1 MFGRLKVD
9 GLESISAT
17 ILLPDMK
24 NFALVSSVRRT
35 DGYLGTQLAHNAW
48 NKAFCKYASW
58 IGDWSIR
65 T

>member
-1 MFGRLKVD
+1 MD

-35 DGYLGTQLAHNAW
+35 DGYLGTHLAHNAW

>member
-1 MFGRLKVD
+1 MD

-17 ILLPDMK
+17 ILLLDMK
-24 NFALVSSVRRT
+24 NFALVSLVRRT
-35 DGYLGTQLAHNAW
+35 DGYLGTQFAHNAW
-48 NKAFCKYASW
+48 NKACKYASW